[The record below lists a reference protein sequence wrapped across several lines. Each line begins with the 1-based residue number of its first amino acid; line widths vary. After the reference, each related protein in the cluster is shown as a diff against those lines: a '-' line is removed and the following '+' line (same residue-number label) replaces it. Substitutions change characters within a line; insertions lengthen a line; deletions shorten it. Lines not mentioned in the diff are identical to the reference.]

1 METRQQRGIVIA
13 TSGDLRQKGPVWVV
27 RSQSGNGSYVV
38 DPTAQ
43 IPNCTCPDFETTG
56 RKCKHLYAVEYAI
69 RHSVKPNDETTVE
82 QTKRV
87 TYRQNWAAYNAAQ
100 TVEKERVA
108 NLLHALCSAIDNP
121 AHKNG
126 RPRLP
131 LSDAIFCSVMKIYGG
146 TSARRSIID
155 MEQYA
160 EGGYIDKAPHFNS
173 ILNVL
178 ENPEGSRRFSRH

>member
-1 METRQQRGIVIA
+1 
-13 TSGDLRQKGPVWVV
+13 
-27 RSQSGNGSYVV
+27 
-38 DPTAQ
+38 
-43 IPNCTCPDFETTG
+43 CPDFETTG

-131 LSDAIFCSVMKIYGG
+131 LSPAA
-146 TSARRSIID
+146 TSNCTRR
-155 MEQYA
+155 
-160 EGGYIDKAPHFNS
+160 GHFKMYQ
-173 ILNVL
+173 
-178 ENPEGSRRFSRH
+178 PERCKVRRCLV

>member
-13 TSGDLRQKGPVWVV
+13 TSGDLRQKGPVWVA

-82 QTKRV
+82 QTKRG
-87 TYRQNWAAYNAAQ
+87 TYAELGSVQRRADRREAG
-100 TVEKERVA
+100 VA

-131 LSDAIFCSVMKIYGG
+131 LSDAIFCSVMKNYGVCRR
-146 TSARRSIID
+146 RRSIID

-160 EGGYIDKAPHFNS
+160 EGGYSKGSDFNS